1 MLPDADRLVTE
12 DPQPQPQPSPQPSP
26 RVRIDLAARRHV
38 RVDRTL
44 REIEEQTRVGEVL
57 IQGLIRAQLS
67 LALRLSAVIAVLVGG
82 LPLLFALAP
91 SLAEVAVF
99 GLRLPWLLLGVLAYP
114 FLFAVAWV
122 HVRQAERNEQDLSD
136 FVDST

>member
-1 MLPDADRLVTE
+1 MNAE
-12 DPQPQPQPSPQPSP
+12 QPAK
-26 RVRIDLAARRHV
+26 RVRVDLAGRRRV

-44 REIEEQTRVGEVL
+44 REIEEQTGVGEVL
-57 IQGLIRAQLS
+57 VQGLIRAQLG
-67 LALRLSAVIAVLVGG
+67 LALRMSAVVAVLLGG

-91 SLAEVAVF
+91 GLAQVEVL

-114 FLFAVAWV
+114 FLYAVAWV
-122 HVRQAERNEQDLSD
+122 HVRQAERNEQDLTD

>member
-1 MLPDADRLVTE
+1 MSEEPE
-12 DPQPQPQPSPQPSP
+12 PE
-26 RVRIDLAARRHV
+26 RVRIDLAGRRRV

-57 IQGLIRAQLS
+57 VQGLIRAQLGV
-67 LALRLSAVIAVLVGG
+67 ALRLSLVVTVLLGG
-82 LPLLFALAP
+82 LPLLFAAAP
-91 SLAEVAVF
+91 GLSDVEVL

-114 FLFAVAWV
+114 FLYAVAWV
-122 HVRQAERNEQDLSD
+122 HVRLAERNEQDLAD

>member
-1 MLPDADRLVTE
+1 MTE
-12 DPQPQPQPSPQPSP
+12 RSEGNEQQRPPE
-26 RVRIDLAARRHV
+26 RVRIDVAARRRV

-57 IQGLIRAQLS
+57 VQGLIRAQLS
-67 LALRLSAVIAVLVGG
+67 VALRLSAVVAVLLGG
-82 LPLLFALAP
+82 LPLLFAVAP
-91 SLAEVAVF
+91 SLSDVEVLGV
-99 GLRLPWLLLGVLAYP
+99 RLPWLLLGVLAYP

-122 HVRQAERNEQDLSD
+122 HVRQAERNEQDLTD

>member
-1 MLPDADRLVTE
+1 MSEEPE
-12 DPQPQPQPSPQPSP
+12 PE
-26 RVRIDLAARRHV
+26 RVRIDLAGRRRV

-57 IQGLIRAQLS
+57 VQGLIRAQLGV
-67 LALRLSAVIAVLVGG
+67 ALRLSLVVTVLLGG
-82 LPLLFALAP
+82 LPLLFAAAP
-91 SLAEVAVF
+91 GLSDVEVL

-114 FLFAVAWV
+114 FLYAVAWV
-122 HVRQAERNEQDLSD
+122 HVRQAERNEQDLAD